1 MRLVFLGP
9 PGAGKGTQA
18 KQVATKLEIP
28 HISTGD
34 MLRESIRK
42 RQAIGLK
49 AREFMDRG
57 ELVPDNVMLN
67 IVDERIKESDCGGGF
82 LLDGFPRTILQA
94 EGLDGVMERNDI
106 ELDHVVSIEVPEDE
120 LVSRLTSRRL
130 CSRCGQDY
138 NLVLRPPEK
147 EGLCDLCGGE
157 VYQRED
163 DREETIR
170 NRLAV
175 YRRQTDPLKDYYKG
189 KELLRTVNG
198 SGSIDAIY
206 NSILSVLQR

>member
-18 KQVATKLEIP
+18 KQVAAHLGIP

-34 MLRESIRK
+34 MLRESVRK
-42 RQAIGLK
+42 GQAIGLK
-49 AREFMDRG
+49 AREFMDKG
-57 ELVPDNVMLN
+57 ELVPDEVMLN
-67 IVDERIKESDCGGGF
+67 VVEERIKESDCARGF

-94 EGLDGVMERNDI
+94 EGLDEVMGRNGLN
-106 ELDHVVSIEVPEDE
+106 LDYVVSIEVPEND

-138 NLVLRPPEK
+138 NLILRPPRK
-147 EGLCDLCGGE
+147 EGICDLCGGE
-157 VYQRED
+157 IYQRED

-170 NRLAV
+170 NRLTV
-175 YRRQTDPLKDYYKG
+175 YGLQTDPLKDYYSG
-189 KELLRTVNG
+189 TDLLRTVNG
-198 SGSIDAIY
+198 SGSIEEIY
-206 NSILSVLQR
+206 NSIVSVLA